1 MTDNEITDI
10 GVMAGKAYGTAPLS
24 ADMQYLET
32 YTSSALNRK
41 LKGVVRP
48 GFYLGFAP
56 VAGKDLSV
64 VVTSKDAEGGQ
75 GAASID
81 VNAHQITVQHLAD
94 LTLPVEAGKTTR
106 IVLEANY
113 KLGVKTD
120 QVDITATVQAAR
132 VFAQDLS
139 VALAPNQLEL
149 CRVLVPTGTTQ
160 VTQAMIVTNYRINRQ
175 VGITLDSIYT
185 SDDELIAANLK
196 GLKILKGMID
206 NNMAIDNNGSDI
218 QDKAM
223 FRKNIELDQL
233 TNDKQLVASKN
244 LADLPD
250 VPEARDNLGLGT
262 AALSDR
268 QTNPMDMTPGA
279 LMTVGA
285 FGLGAPS
292 FELDSK
298 ITSLA
303 DITVTGQNAFWT
315 LNGTF
320 NDGPTELGKTTQALS
335 GQLFNMRRKYDAGAS
350 LLQLLVAQ
358 GGVMYIRSA
367 GGGSGSWAW
376 SRLADGADKNGWR
389 KVMDS
394 ASMTL
399 DDLLKTGAAKAGD
412 NDDITRM
419 SKLTDIE
426 TDTLKLSKDLEVGSQ
441 IRAGSRIGVILS
453 EPKPASMDFVR
464 SDQSDGTPPASETGV
479 MNISARVASTTT
491 DEWAGRVLGGLS
503 VSNMTHGGGKT
514 ILEAREPGGA
524 ATARFWLNGEDGSAT
539 LLGAGGLS
547 ITGGAGLTSDG
558 AGLFTAD
565 IIALQLKP
573 KTKDK
578 AYYMRGRKADN
589 TLHWYMGQSTDNTDT
604 VTWGNT
610 IPNTW
615 FTLSGDGTGETNVS
629 TMKLRN
635 NVTVGG
641 NLAVSGGADFTGP
654 VNVLAKGATAV
665 GDLTNAALVVT
676 GSSND
681 GTQGITVNSFAP
693 SVAFIDRDN
702 DSAGFRWRGNS
713 NSLRLDVD
721 GRDNGVT
728 WKQDVA
734 LFSDKGHLALGGG
747 GDSTARM
754 LTLGNN
760 APGKGNMSGA
770 SQIAAMA
777 YANIGADA
785 TTYGIGFGVEMSVG
799 DGNTAQTMP
808 DWVEFWGNSSVVNAN
823 AAVTLM
829 TSFRSYDKASA
840 SIATVYAFEGRQTAR
855 AGVSRWNLFMQG
867 TAPNF
872 LRGQT
877 LIGGTDTNLPH
888 SSIALSVNGG
898 TNVNGPLTVNGDTYL
913 NSSVNIH
920 AATPFIDFN
929 SSTAATNDFDAR
941 IIVDSTNAKTN
952 GQAAINIIAANINLQ
967 GVANLGG
974 SLHVDQDA
982 YFSNGAYV
990 TGPLYASNHISI
1002 GNLGSSVFTG
1012 SAASLNIGD
1021 SDTGFVCPSDGTL
1034 DFYAN
1039 NTRHLRVDGMNS
1051 RVYFDKQIVSAT
1063 PDTFR
1068 IISGAYGV
1076 FQRFDGTN
1084 HYFMVTNAND
1094 QAGTWNNLRPLSFSA
1109 KTGDVNVGHLLT
1121 VSGNAT
1127 MFQQLS
1133 VSGNVTM
1140 NQQLSV
1146 GGNVTMN
1153 QQLNVAGSVV
1163 CGDRVYTGN
1172 GGSFVQN
1179 DGNLYGGVW
1188 GGYLNNWIDGK
1199 FVSRGAGDMVQDVR
1213 LAGEGGG
1220 ILSGTYKVPV
1230 GCVMTGWYTEG
1241 STPGGDTIFYRAIQK
1256 CINGSWYTIGQL

>member
-10 GVMAGKAYGTAPLS
+10 GVMAGKAYGTVPLS

-56 VAGKDLSV
+56 VAGKDLNV

-233 TNDKQLVASKN
+233 TNEKQLVASQN
-244 LADLPD
+244 LSDLPD

-262 AALSDR
+262 AAQSDQ

-279 LMTVGA
+279 LMAVGA
-285 FGLGAPS
+285 FGLGTPS
-292 FELDSK
+292 MVLDSK
-298 ITSLA
+298 ITSLT
-303 DITVTGQNAFWT
+303 DVSVTEQNAFWT
-315 LNGTF
+315 LSGTF
-320 NDGPTELGKTTQALS
+320 SDGPIDLGKTTQTLR
-335 GQLFNMRRKYDAGAS
+335 GQLFNMRRKYDADAA

-358 GGVMYIRSA
+358 GGVMYLRLA
-367 GGGSGSWAW
+367 GKVSGDWAW
-376 SRLADGADKNGWR
+376 SGLSAGADKNGWR

-399 DDLLKTGAAKAGD
+399 ADLVNLGAAKAGD
-412 NDDITRM
+412 NDDITST
-419 SKLTDIE
+419 SKLTNIN
-426 TDTLKLSKDLEVGSQ
+426 TPKLTVSKNLDVGSQ
-441 IRAGSRIGVILS
+441 ISAGYRIGVIRS
-453 EPKPASMDFVR
+453 EPSVPSMTFLR
-464 SDQSDGTPPASETGV
+464 TDQPDDKPPAYETDIMQIVG
-479 MNISARVASTTT
+479 RVAATGGDAWS
-491 DEWAGRVLGGLS
+491 GRILGGLTTT
-503 VSNMTHGGGKT
+503 NMTHGGGR
-514 ILEAREPGGA
+514 IALDARSASGTV
-524 ATARFWLNGEDGSAT
+524 TARFVLNSGDGLAT
-539 LLGAGGLS
+539 LQGAGGLA
-547 ITGGAGLTSDG
+547 ITGGGGLTSDG

-565 IIALQLKP
+565 SVALQLKA
-573 KTKDK
+573 KTRDK
-578 AYYMRGRKADN
+578 AYYLRGRKADN
-589 TLHWYMGQSTDNTDT
+589 SLHWYMGQSTDSTDT
-604 VTWGNT
+604 VTWGNS

-615 FTLSGDGTGETNVS
+615 LTLSGDGTGETNVS

-654 VNVLAKGATAV
+654 VNVLANGATAV

-681 GTQGITVNSFAP
+681 GTQGITVSSFAP
-693 SVAFIDRDN
+693 NITFIDRDT

-713 NSLRLDVD
+713 NGLRLDVD

-747 GDSTARM
+747 GDNSARM

-785 TTYGIGFGVEMSVG
+785 TTFGIGFGVEMSVG
-799 DGNTAQTMP
+799 DGITAQTMP
-808 DWVEFWGNSSVVNAN
+808 DWVEFWGNSSVVNAK

-829 TSFRSYDKASA
+829 TSFRSYDKAST

-855 AGVSRWNLFMQG
+855 DGVSRWNLFMQG
-867 TAPNF
+867 SAPNY

-877 LIGGTDTNLPH
+877 LIGGTDTKLPA
-888 SSIALSVNGG
+888 SSVALSVTGG
-898 TNVNGPLTVNGDTYL
+898 VDVKGPLTVYGDTYL
-913 NSSVNIH
+913 KSSLSIL
-920 AATPFIDFN
+920 ASRPYIDFN
-929 SSTAATNDFDAR
+929 SSTAATNDYDAR
-941 IIVDSTNAKTN
+941 IIVDATTAKTN
-952 GQAAINIIAANINLQ
+952 GQAALNIDAANINLL
-967 GVANLGG
+967 GVANLKS
-974 SLHVDQDA
+974 SLYVDQDA
-982 YFSNGAYV
+982 HFSNGAYV
-990 TGPLYASNHISI
+990 TGPFYASTHISI
-1002 GNLGSSVFTG
+1002 GSFGTASFAG
-1012 SAASLNIGD
+1012 SAASINIGD
-1021 SDTGFVCPSDGTL
+1021 SDTGLICPSDGVL

-1039 NTRHLRVDGMNS
+1039 NARYLSLDGAGS
-1051 RVYFDKQIVSAT
+1051 RVYYDKPIASGT
-1063 PDTFR
+1063 PDTYR
-1068 IISGAYGV
+1068 IIGGGFGV
-1076 FQRFDGTN
+1076 FQRFDGSN
-1084 HYFMVTNAND
+1084 FYFMATNQND
-1094 QAGTWNNLRPLSFSA
+1094 QMGSWNNLRPFYFNVR
-1109 KTGDVNVGHLLT
+1109 TGRVDMGHDV
-1121 VSGNAT
+1121 AI
-1127 MFQQLS
+1127 
-1133 VSGNVTM
+1133 
-1140 NQQLSV
+1140 
-1146 GGNVTMN
+1146 GGNCYFN
-1153 QQLNVAGSVV
+1153 QQLNVGGNVV

-1172 GGSFVQN
+1172 GGSFVQS
-1179 DGNLYGGVW
+1179 DGNVYGGCW
-1188 GGYLNNWIDGK
+1188 GGYLSNWISGN
-1199 FVSRGAGDMVQDVR
+1199 FLNRGAGDVVQDMR

-1220 ILSGTYKVPV
+1220 ILNGTYKVPG

-1256 CINGSWYTIGQL
+1256 AVNGGWYTIGQL

>member
-10 GVMAGKAYGTAPLS
+10 GVMAGKAYGSAPLS

-56 VAGKDLSV
+56 VAGKDLNV

-223 FRKNIELDQL
+223 FRKNIGLDQL
-233 TNDKQLVASKN
+233 INAKQLVASEN

-262 AALSDR
+262 AAQSDR
-268 QTNPMDMTPGA
+268 QTNPMDMTPDA

-303 DITVTGQNAFWT
+303 DITVTAQNAFWT
-315 LNGTF
+315 LSGTF
-320 NDGPTELGKTTQALS
+320 NDGPIELGKTTQALS

-376 SRLADGADKNGWR
+376 SGLADGADQNGWR

-399 DDLLKTGAAKAGD
+399 DVLLKAGVAKAGD
-412 NDDITRM
+412 NNDITSM
-419 SKLTDIE
+419 NKLTDIN
-426 TDTLKLSKDLEVGSQ
+426 TPKLKVSKNLEVGSQ
-441 IRAGSRIGVILS
+441 ISAGYRIGVVRS
-453 EPKPASMDFVR
+453 EPSVPSMTFLR
-464 SDQSDGTPPASETGV
+464 TDQPDDKPPAYETDIMQIVG
-479 MNISARVASTTT
+479 RVAATGGDAWS
-491 DEWAGRVLGGLS
+491 GRILGGLTTT
-503 VSNMTHGGGKT
+503 NMTHGGGR
-514 ILEAREPGGA
+514 IALDARSASGTV
-524 ATARFWLNGEDGSAT
+524 TARFVLNSGDGLAT
-539 LLGAGGLS
+539 LQGAGGLA
-547 ITGGAGLTSDG
+547 ITGGGGLTSDG

-565 IIALQLKP
+565 SVALQLKA
-573 KTKDK
+573 KTRDK
-578 AYYMRGRKADN
+578 AYYLRGRKADN
-589 TLHWYMGQSTDNTDT
+589 SLHWYMGQSTDSTDT
-604 VTWGNT
+604 VTWGNS

-615 FTLSGDGTGETNVS
+615 LTLSGDGTGETNVS
-629 TMKLRN
+629 TMNLRN
-635 NVTVGG
+635 NATVGG

-693 SVAFIDRDN
+693 SITFIDRDT
-702 DSAGFRWRGNS
+702 DSTGFRWRGNS

-728 WKQDVA
+728 WKQDVV

-747 GDSTARM
+747 GDSSARM

-785 TTYGIGFGVEMSVG
+785 TTLGIGFGVEMSVG
-799 DGNTAQTMP
+799 DGITAQTMP
-808 DWVEFWGNSSVVNAN
+808 DWVEFWGNSSVVNAK

-829 TSFRSYDKASA
+829 TSFRSYDKAST

-855 AGVSRWNLFMQG
+855 DGVSRWNLFMQG
-867 TAPNF
+867 SAPNYM
-872 LRGQT
+872 RGQT
-877 LIGGTDTNLPH
+877 LIGGINTALPD
-888 SSIALSVNGG
+888 SSIALSVTGATNINGALSLQ
-898 TNVNGPLTVNGDTYL
+898 GPRPY
-913 NSSVNIH
+913 
-920 AATPFIDFN
+920 IDFN
-929 SSTAATNDFDAR
+929 SSTTATNDYDAR
-941 IIVDSTNAKTN
+941 IIVDATTAKTN
-952 GQAAINIIAANINLQ
+952 GQAALNIDAANINLL
-967 GVANLGG
+967 GVANLKS
-974 SLHVDQDA
+974 SLYVDQDA
-982 YFSNGAYV
+982 HFSNGAYV
-990 TGPLYASNHISI
+990 TGPFYASTHISI
-1002 GNLGSSVFTG
+1002 GNFGTGSFTG
-1012 SAASLNIGD
+1012 SAASINIGD
-1021 SDTGFVCPSDGTL
+1021 SDTGLICPSDGVL
-1034 DFYAN
+1034 DFYSN
-1039 NTRHLRVDGMNS
+1039 NGRYLSLDGPGL
-1051 RVYFDKQIVSAT
+1051 RVYFDKPIASGT
-1063 PDTFR
+1063 PDTYR
-1068 IISGAYGV
+1068 IISGGFGV

-1084 HYFMVTNAND
+1084 FYFMATNQND
-1094 QAGTWNNLRPLSFSA
+1094 PMGTWNNLRPLYFNA
-1109 KTGDVNVGHLLT
+1109 RTGRVDMGHDV
-1121 VSGNAT
+1121 AI
-1127 MFQQLS
+1127 
-1133 VSGNVTM
+1133 
-1140 NQQLSV
+1140 
-1146 GGNVTMN
+1146 GGNCYFN
-1153 QQLNVAGSVV
+1153 QQLNVGGNIVS
-1163 CGDRVYTGN
+1163 GDRVYTGN
-1172 GGSFVQN
+1172 GGSFVQG
-1179 DGNLYGGVW
+1179 DGNVYGGCW
-1188 GGYLNNWIDGK
+1188 GGYLSNW
-1199 FVSRGAGDMVQDVR
+1199 VSGNFIQRGSGDAVTDIR

-1220 ILSGTYKVPV
+1220 ILNVAYRVPG

-1241 STPGGDTIFYRAIQK
+1241 STPGGDTIYYRAIQK
-1256 CINGSWYTIGQL
+1256 AVAGNWYTIGQL

>member
-1 MTDNEITDI
+1 MSSNEIIDI

-56 VAGKDLSV
+56 VAGKDLNV

-233 TNDKQLVASKN
+233 TNEKQLVASQN

-250 VPEARDNLGLGT
+250 VPKARDNLGLGT
-262 AALSDR
+262 AAQTDR
-268 QTNPMDMTPGA
+268 QTNPMDMTPDA

-315 LNGTF
+315 LSGTF
-320 NDGPTELGKTTQALS
+320 KDGPIEHGKTTQALS

-376 SRLADGADKNGWR
+376 SGLADGADQNGWR

-399 DDLLKTGAAKAGD
+399 DDLLKAGAAKAGD
-412 NDDITRM
+412 NNDITSM
-419 SKLTDIE
+419 NKLTDIN
-426 TDTLKLSKDLEVGSQ
+426 TPKLKVSKNLEVGSQ
-441 IRAGSRIGVILS
+441 ISAGFRIGVVRS
-453 EPKPASMDFVR
+453 EPSVPSMTFLR
-464 SDQSDGTPPASETGV
+464 TDQPDDKPPAYETDIMQIVG
-479 MNISARVASTTT
+479 RVAAVSG
-491 DEWAGRVLGGLS
+491 DAWSGRILGGLTTT
-503 VSNMTHGGGKT
+503 NMTHGGGR
-514 ILEAREPGGA
+514 IALDARSASGTV
-524 ATARFWLNGEDGSAT
+524 TARFVLNSGDGLAT
-539 LLGAGGLS
+539 LQGAGGLA
-547 ITGGAGLTSDG
+547 ITGGGGLTSDG

-565 IIALQLKP
+565 SVALQLKA
-573 KTKDK
+573 KTRDK
-578 AYYMRGRKADN
+578 AYYLRGRKADN
-589 TLHWYMGQSTDNTDT
+589 SLHWYMGQSTDSTDT
-604 VTWGNT
+604 VTWGNS

-615 FTLSGDGTGETNVS
+615 LTLSGDGTGETNVS

-654 VNVLAKGATAV
+654 VNVLANGATAV

-693 SVAFIDRDN
+693 SITFIDRDT

-713 NSLRLDVD
+713 NGLRLDVD

-747 GDSTARM
+747 SDSTSRL
-754 LTLGNN
+754 LTLGNTS
-760 APGKGNMSGA
+760 PGKGNMSGT

-785 TTYGIGFGVEMSVG
+785 LTRGIGFGVEMSVG
-799 DGNTAQTMP
+799 DGNTGQTVAEM
-808 DWVEFWGNSSVVNAN
+808 VEFWGNSNVVNTN
-823 AAVTLM
+823 AAVALM
-829 TSFRSYDKASA
+829 SSFRANDKAST
-840 SIATVYAFEGRQTAR
+840 SIASAYAFEGLMTQR
-855 AGVSRWNLFMQG
+855 AGLNRWNLFMQG
-867 TAPNF
+867 TAPNY

-877 LIGGTDTNLPH
+877 IIGGTD
-888 SSIALSVNGG
+888 IALPNSSVGLDVRTDARFKGQVTIEKKVTLADEIVLKNGALALRLQSAEYG
-898 TNVNGPLTVNGDTYL
+898 VIFRNDNDSFYLLTTNKGERDDVFNNFRPIAFNLATGKVRMEQGLTVEKSLEVNGDIYGKII
-913 NSSVNIH
+913 NVGN
-920 AATPFIDFN
+920 
-929 SSTAATNDFDAR
+929 R
-941 IIVDSTNAKTN
+941 IC
-952 GQAAINIIAANINLQ
+952 
-967 GVANLGG
+967 
-974 SLHVDQDA
+974 
-982 YFSNGAYV
+982 
-990 TGPLYASNHISI
+990 I
-1002 GNLGSSVFTG
+1002 GNTG
-1012 SAASLNIGD
+1012 TGNFNTTSASLNIGD
-1021 SDTGFVCPSDGTL
+1021 SDTGLVCPGDGIL
-1034 DFYAN
+1034 DVFAN
-1039 NTRHLRVDGMNS
+1039 DARTARITANKLYVYGKIVAEDADG
-1051 RVYFDKQIVSAT
+1051 
-1063 PDTFR
+1063 FR
-1068 IISGAYGV
+1068 IRPSTSSIGMIH
-1076 FQRFDGTN
+1076 RFDGTN
-1084 HYFMVTNAND
+1084 YYMLVTNQND
-1094 QAGTWNNLRPLSFSA
+1094 PDGAWNGLRPFSFNG
-1109 KTGDVNVGHLLT
+1109 TN
-1121 VSGNAT
+1121 
-1127 MFQQLS
+1127 
-1133 VSGNVTM
+1133 GNVNM
-1140 NQQLSV
+1140 SH
-1146 GGNVTMN
+1146 
-1153 QQLNVAGSVV
+1153 QLNVGGSVV

-1172 GGSFVQN
+1172 GGSFVQS
-1179 DGNLYGGVW
+1179 DGNVYGGCW
-1188 GGYLNNWIDGK
+1188 GGYLSSWISGN
-1199 FVSRGAGDMVQDVR
+1199 FLNRGAGDVVR
-1213 LAGEGGG
+1213 DIRLTGEG
-1220 ILSGTYKVPV
+1220 SGVMRGSYRVPG
-1230 GCVMTGWYTEG
+1230 GCVMTGWATEG
-1241 STPGGDTIFYRAIQK
+1241 STPEGDTIFYRAIQK
-1256 CINGSWYTIGQL
+1256 AVNGGWYTIGQL

>member
-48 GFYLGFAP
+48 GFYLGFSP
-56 VAGKDLSV
+56 VAGKDLNV
-64 VVTSKDAEGGQ
+64 VVTSKDTEGGQ

-139 VALAPNQLEL
+139 VALAQNQLEL

-206 NNMAIDNNGSDI
+206 NNMAIYNNGSDI

-233 TNDKQLVASKN
+233 INEKQLVASKN

-262 AALSDR
+262 AAQSDR
-268 QTNPMDMTPGA
+268 QTNPMDMTPDA

-315 LNGTF
+315 LSGTF
-320 NDGPTELGKTTQALS
+320 NDGPIELGKTTQALS

-376 SRLADGADKNGWR
+376 SGLADGADQNGWR

-399 DDLLKTGAAKAGD
+399 DDLLKAGAAKAGD
-412 NDDITRM
+412 NNDITSM
-419 SKLTDIE
+419 NKLTDIN
-426 TDTLKLSKDLEVGSQ
+426 TPKLKVSKNLEVGSQ
-441 IRAGSRIGVILS
+441 ISAGFRIGVVRS
-453 EPKPASMDFVR
+453 EPSVPSMTFLR
-464 SDQSDGTPPASETGV
+464 TDQPDDKPPAYETDIMQIVG
-479 MNISARVASTTT
+479 RVAATGS
-491 DEWAGRVLGGLS
+491 DAWSGRILGGLTTT
-503 VSNMTHGGGKT
+503 NMTHGGGR
-514 ILEAREPGGA
+514 IALDARSASGTV
-524 ATARFWLNGEDGSAT
+524 TARFVLNSGDGLAT
-539 LLGAGGLS
+539 LQGAGGLA
-547 ITGGAGLTSDG
+547 ITGGGGLTSEG

-565 IIALQLKP
+565 SVALQLKA
-573 KTKDK
+573 KTRDK
-578 AYYMRGRKADN
+578 AYYLRGRKADN
-589 TLHWYMGQSTDNTDT
+589 SLHWYMGQSTDSTDT
-604 VTWGNT
+604 VTWGNS

-615 FTLSGDGTGETNVS
+615 LTLSGDGTGETNVS

-641 NLAVSGGADFTGP
+641 NLTVSGGADFTGP
-654 VNVLAKGATAV
+654 VNVLANGATAV

-676 GSSND
+676 GSSD
-681 GTQGITVNSFAP
+681 AGTQGITVNSFAP
-693 SVAFIDRDN
+693 SISFIDRN
-702 DSAGFRWRGNS
+702 SDSSGFRWRGDS
-713 NSLRLDVD
+713 NFLRLDVD
-721 GRDNGVT
+721 NRDSGVT
-728 WKQDVA
+728 WNQNVA
-734 LFSDKGHLALGGG
+734 LFSDKGLLSLGAGG
-747 GDSTARM
+747 NNPARM

-760 APGKGNMSGA
+760 AAGKGNMSGA
-770 SQIAAMA
+770 SQVAAMA

-785 TTYGIGFGVEMSVG
+785 TARGIGFGVEMSVG
-799 DGNTAQTMP
+799 NGNTAQTMA

-829 TSFRSYDKASA
+829 SSFRSYDKTSTN
-840 SIATVYAFEGRQTAR
+840 IATAYAFDGRQMTR
-855 AGVSRWNLFMQG
+855 AGASRWNLFMQG
-867 TAPNF
+867 SAPNYI
-872 LRGQT
+872 RGQT
-877 LIGGTDTNLPH
+877 IIGGTDTNLPGN
-888 SSIALSVNGG
+888 SVALSITGG
-898 TNVNGPLTVNGDTYL
+898 ADVKGPLTVYGDANLKVSL
-913 NSSVNIH
+913 NIL
-920 AATPFIDFN
+920 AANPCIDFN
-929 SSTAATNDFDAR
+929 SSTAALNDYDAR
-941 IIVDSTNAKTN
+941 ITIDSTTATTS
-952 GQAAINIIAANINLQ
+952 GQATMNLVAANVNLL
-967 GVANLGG
+967 GVANFKS
-974 SLHVDQDA
+974 SLYVDNDA
-982 YFSNGAYV
+982 HFSKGAYV
-990 TGPLYASNHISI
+990 TGPFFASTHISI
-1002 GNLGSSVFTG
+1002 GNLGTGVFTG
-1012 SAASLNIGD
+1012 TAASLNIGD
-1021 SDTGFVCPSDGTL
+1021 TDTGFLCPSDGTL

-1039 NTRHLRVDGMNS
+1039 NARHLRVDGVNS
-1051 RVYFDKQIVSAT
+1051 RVYFDKPIISGT
-1063 PDTFR
+1063 PDTYR
-1068 IISGAYGV
+1068 IIGGAYGL
-1076 FQRFDGTN
+1076 FQRFDGSEF
-1084 HYFMVTNAND
+1084 YFMLTNEND
-1094 QAGTWNNLRPLSFSA
+1094 QWGTFNSLRPLYFNA
-1109 KTGDVNVGHLLT
+1109 KT
-1121 VSGNAT
+1121 
-1127 MFQQLS
+1127 
-1133 VSGNVTM
+1133 GNVTM
-1140 NQQLSV
+1140 GHQLNV
-1146 GGNVTMN
+1146 GGNI
-1153 QQLNVAGSVV
+1153 V

-1179 DGNLYGGVW
+1179 DGNVYGGCW
-1188 GGYLNNWIDGK
+1188 GGYLSTWIDNNY
-1199 FVSRGAGDMVQDVR
+1199 VPRRAGEVVQDIR
-1213 LAGEGGG
+1213 LGGEG
-1220 ILSGTYKVPV
+1220 SGVMRTSYRVP
-1230 GCVMTGWYTEG
+1230 GACVMTGWWTEG
-1241 STPGGDTIFYRAIQK
+1241 STPDGDTIFWRAIQK
-1256 CINGSWYTIGQL
+1256 CVNGNWYAIGQV

>member
-56 VAGKDLSV
+56 VAGKDLNV

-113 KLGVKTD
+113 RLGVKTD

-233 TNDKQLVASKN
+233 INAKQLVASEN
-244 LADLPD
+244 LADLLD

-262 AALSDR
+262 AAQSDQ

-279 LMTVGA
+279 LMAVGA
-285 FGLGAPS
+285 FGLGTPS
-292 FELDSK
+292 IVLDSK
-298 ITSLA
+298 ITSLT
-303 DITVTGQNAFWT
+303 DVTVTEQNAFWT
-315 LNGTF
+315 LSGTF
-320 NDGPTELGKTTQALS
+320 SDGPIDLGKTTQTLR
-335 GQLFNMRRKYDAGAS
+335 GQLFNMRRKYDADAA
-350 LLQLLVAQ
+350 LLQVLVAQ
-358 GGVMYIRSA
+358 GGVMYLRLA
-367 GGGSGSWAW
+367 GKVSGDWAW
-376 SRLADGADKNGWR
+376 SGLSAGADKNGWR

-399 DDLLKTGAAKAGD
+399 ADLINLGAAKAGD
-412 NDDITRM
+412 NDDITST
-419 SKLTDIE
+419 SKLTNIN
-426 TDTLKLSKDLEVGSQ
+426 TPKLTVSKNLDVGSQ
-441 IRAGSRIGVILS
+441 ISAGYRIGVVRS
-453 EPKPASMDFVR
+453 EPSVPSMTFLR
-464 SDQSDGTPPASETGV
+464 TDQPDDKPPAYETDIMQIVG
-479 MNISARVASTTT
+479 RVAATGGDAWS
-491 DEWAGRVLGGLS
+491 GRILGGLTTT
-503 VSNMTHGGGKT
+503 NMTHGGGR
-514 ILEAREPGGA
+514 IALDARSASGTV
-524 ATARFWLNGEDGSAT
+524 TARFVLNSGDGLAT
-539 LLGAGGLS
+539 LQGAGGLA
-547 ITGGAGLTSDG
+547 ITGGGGLTSDG

-565 IIALQLKP
+565 SVALQLKA
-573 KTKDK
+573 KTRDK
-578 AYYMRGRKADN
+578 AYYLRGRKADN
-589 TLHWYMGQSTDNTDT
+589 SLHWYMGQSTDSTDT
-604 VTWGNT
+604 VTWGNS

-615 FTLSGDGTGETNVS
+615 LTLSGDGTGETNVS
-629 TMKLRN
+629 TMKFRN

-641 NLAVSGGADFTGP
+641 NLAASGGADLTGP
-654 VNVLAKGATAV
+654 VNVLANGATAV

-693 SVAFIDRDN
+693 SITFIDRDT
-702 DSAGFRWRGNS
+702 DSTGFRWRGNS

-747 GDSTARM
+747 GDSSARM

-785 TTYGIGFGVEMSVG
+785 TTLGIGFGVEMSVG
-799 DGNTAQTMP
+799 DGTTAQTMP
-808 DWVEFWGNSSVVNAN
+808 DWVEFWGNSSVVNSK

-829 TSFRSYDKASA
+829 TSFRSYDKAST

-855 AGVSRWNLFMQG
+855 EGVSRWNLFMQG
-867 TAPNF
+867 SAPNYM
-872 LRGQT
+872 RGQT
-877 LIGGTDTNLPH
+877 LIGGIDTALPD
-888 SSIALSVNGG
+888 SSIALSVTGA
-898 TNVNGPLTVNGDTYL
+898 TNIKGALSLQGPRPY
-913 NSSVNIH
+913 
-920 AATPFIDFN
+920 IDFN
-929 SSTAATNDFDAR
+929 SSAAATNDYDAR
-941 IIVDSTNAKTN
+941 IIVDATTAKTN
-952 GQAAINIIAANINLQ
+952 GQAALNIDAANINLL
-967 GVANLGG
+967 GAANLSS
-974 SLHVDQDA
+974 SLSVKGYSSFADVVDFKNRLFVQ
-982 YFSNGAYV
+982 
-990 TGPLYASNHISI
+990 THINI
-1002 GNLGSSVFTG
+1002 GNVGTGVFSEGS
-1012 SAASLNIGD
+1012 ASLNIGD
-1021 SDTGFVCPSDGTL
+1021 SDTGLVCPGDGLL
-1034 DFYAN
+1034 DFFAN
-1039 NTRHLRVDGMNS
+1039 NSRYIRLDGS
-1051 RVYFDKQIVSAT
+1051 RQTAYFDKPIVT
-1063 PDTFR
+1063 GYVDNFR
-1068 IISGAYGV
+1068 IIANGYGV
-1076 FQRFDGTN
+1076 FQRFDGNTF
-1084 HYFMVTNAND
+1084 YFMVTNQND
-1094 QAGTWNNLRPLSFSA
+1094 PYGSWNNIRPFYF
-1109 KTGDVNVGHLLT
+1109 
-1121 VSGNAT
+1121 NAA
-1127 MFQQLS
+1127 
-1133 VSGNVTM
+1133 SGNVNM
-1140 NQQLSV
+1140 
-1146 GGNVTMN
+1146 GH
-1153 QQLNVAGSVV
+1153 QLNVGGSVV

-1172 GGSFVQN
+1172 GGSFVQS
-1179 DGNLYGGVW
+1179 DGNVYGGCW
-1188 GGYLNNWIDGK
+1188 GGYLSNWVSGN
-1199 FVSRGAGDMVQDVR
+1199 FVQRGAGDAVQDMR

-1220 ILSGTYKVPV
+1220 ILNGAYRVPG

-1241 STPGGDTIFYRAIQK
+1241 STPFGDTIYYRAIQK
-1256 CINGSWYTIGQL
+1256 CVNGGWYTIGQL